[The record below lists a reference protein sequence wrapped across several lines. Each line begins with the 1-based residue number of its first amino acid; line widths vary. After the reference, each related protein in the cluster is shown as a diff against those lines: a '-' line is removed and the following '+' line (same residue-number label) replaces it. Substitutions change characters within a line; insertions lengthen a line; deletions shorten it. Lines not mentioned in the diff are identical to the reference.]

1 MKCQYRVYRRMLKWS
16 SVKIFWNKYYMKISR
31 HEYYFISWHSFF
43 FATLWKFKKKSF
55 RLFPS
60 FPFSLSLFSC
70 NAALDSAFN
79 VCKINNS
86 TSATDSMMLTGQD
99 ILPSITTVDV
109 GIGESFAALWTM
121 IIGARTVFYLA
132 LRYLNKPWN
141 LVYIILYIN
150 SVNGI

>member
-1 MKCQYRVYRRMLKWS
+1 MN
-16 SVKIFWNKYYMKISR
+16 IISFR
-31 HEYYFISWHSFF
+31 GILFF
-43 FATLWKFKKKSF
+43 LRLCENLKKKSF

-132 LRYLNKPWN
+132 LRYLNKP
-141 LVYIILYIN
+141 
-150 SVNGI
+150 